1 MSTDFARAY
10 AAHGPADVNQRTV
23 VVTDGDE
30 RAALAVIRSLAAAG
44 YRCVVV
50 SSSGSSLAGASRSCA
65 RELSV
70 PKAID
75 APTEF
80 ARAVAE
86 IVRSE
91 RASLL
96 IPMTEAAALATLP
109 VRASFGDC
117 VIPMPDAE
125 SFRALSDKQ
134 HLLDV
139 ARSIGIA
146 TPAQVSIPDAA
157 TGATFDPSTLPF
169 PVVLKPARS
178 VGEHRGSR
186 VKLSV
191 VHAADAHA
199 FRRACDALPPAAFPL
214 LVQQR
219 IVGPGVGVF
228 LLRWNDTIHA
238 TFAHR
243 RLTEKPPWGGVSVYR
258 ESIAPDPD
266 LVARS
271 RALIEQFD
279 WRGVAMVEYK
289 LDAATGRPFLMEVN
303 GRFWGSL
310 QLAID
315 AGVDFPRLLAS
326 LALGGAGQSPAAFAV
341 GVRSRWWW
349 GEVDHI
355 VTRMKRRR
363 DAQPLPP
370 GTVSFVRAIGELL
383 CGPFRARDYEEVFR
397 WSDPAPFLRESL
409 RWFGLKS
416 P

>member
-1 MSTDFARAY
+1 VSAAR
-10 AAHGPADVNQRTV
+10 GQPEVNRRTV

-30 RAALAVIRSLAAAG
+30 RAALAVVRSLADAG
-44 YRCVVV
+44 FRCVVV
-50 SSSGSSLAGASRSCA
+50 SLSGSSLAGASRSCA
-65 RELSV
+65 REFAV
-70 PKAID
+70 PNALD
-75 APTEF
+75 QPVEF
-80 ARAVAE
+80 AGALAG
-86 IVRSE
+86 IVRAE
-91 RASLL
+91 HASLL

-109 VRASFGDC
+109 LRATFGAC
-117 VIPMPDAE
+117 VIPMPDVE

-134 HLLDV
+134 RLLDV
-139 ARSIGIA
+139 ARTLGI
-146 TPAQVSIPDAA
+146 PVPVQVSVADAA
-157 TGATFDPSTLPF
+157 AAATLDASSLPF

-178 VGEHRGSR
+178 VGEHRGAR

-191 VHAADAHA
+191 VHAADASTLH
-199 FRRACDALPPAAFPL
+199 RACDALPAAAFPL

-219 IVGPGVGVF
+219 IVGPGVGIF
-228 LLRWNDTIHA
+228 LLRWADRIHA

-258 ESIAPDPD
+258 ESIALDAD

-289 LDAATGRPFLMEVN
+289 IDAATGRPFLMEVN

-326 LALGGAGQSPAAFAV
+326 LALGDPVEGPATFRV

-349 GEVDHI
+349 GQVDHI
-355 VTRMKRRR
+355 LTRLKRARS
-363 DAQPLPP
+363 AELLPP
-370 GTVSFVRAIGELL
+370 GTASFSRAVRELL
-383 CGPFRARDYEEVFR
+383 LGPFRANDREEVFR
-397 WSDPAPFLRESL
+397 WSDPAPFLRESM
-409 RWFGLKS
+409 RWLGVK
-416 P
+416 